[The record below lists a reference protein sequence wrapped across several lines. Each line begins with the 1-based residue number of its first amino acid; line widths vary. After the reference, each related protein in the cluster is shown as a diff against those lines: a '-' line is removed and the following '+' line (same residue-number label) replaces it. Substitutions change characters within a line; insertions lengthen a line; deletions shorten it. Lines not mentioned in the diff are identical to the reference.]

1 MSKDNQTKTLSPS
14 GTKPQKS
21 KKGRKELH
29 KMGTNVFVDA
39 SMKEAKGLS
48 MEAQNIRERV
58 SNVINYFTYSFYSNV
73 CRSIFEKDKL
83 LFSFL
88 LTAKIRESQ
97 GKLRAVQYELLTETI
112 TGIDNPLK

>member
-1 MSKDNQTKTLSPS
+1 M
-14 GTKPQKS
+14 
-21 KKGRKELH
+21 
-29 KMGTNVFVDA
+29 
-39 SMKEAKGLS
+39 
-48 MEAQNIRERV
+48 RERV

-73 CRSIFEKDKL
+73 CRSIFEKEKL

-112 TGIDNPLK
+112 TGIDNPLKQTNIFKWLPTPIWNKLCTYAHRDSFFDGLIQTFQKYEE